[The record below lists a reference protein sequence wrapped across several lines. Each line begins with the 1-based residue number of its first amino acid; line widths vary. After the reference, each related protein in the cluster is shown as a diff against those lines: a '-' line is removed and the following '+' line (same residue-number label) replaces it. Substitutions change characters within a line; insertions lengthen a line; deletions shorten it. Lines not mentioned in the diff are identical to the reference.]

1 MVIYILAAICGVAI
15 IAFDQI
21 TKAYI
26 AAEFALAESRTFIPG
41 LIDLTYV
48 HNKGGAW
55 GMMSGHTWLLI
66 SLTVIIM
73 IVCLA
78 MLLSRGVKNKMFFWS
93 VVFILSGGI
102 GNLIDRI
109 FRGGTVVD
117 FLHLHFMPDFPV
129 FNIADCAIVI
139 GAGLLILNLV
149 IDIFAER
156 KAKFSVLKK
165 DSSSDEQ
172 N

>member
-1 MVIYILAAICGVAI
+1 MVIYILAAFCGIAV
-15 IAFDQI
+15 IAFDQL
-21 TKAYI
+21 TKAYVV
-26 AAEFALAESRTFIPG
+26 AEFALAESRTFIPG
-41 LIDLTYV
+41 ILDFTYV

-73 IVCLA
+73 IICLA
-78 MLLSRGVKNKMFFWS
+78 MLLTRGIKNKMFFWS
-93 VVFILSGGI
+93 IMFILSGGI

-129 FNIADCAIVI
+129 FNVADCAIVI
-139 GAGLLILNLV
+139 GAGLLILNLI
-149 IDIFAER
+149 IDIFRER
-156 KAKFSVLKK
+156 KERHSVLKK
-165 DSSSDEQ
+165 EDPLNEQ
-172 N
+172 D